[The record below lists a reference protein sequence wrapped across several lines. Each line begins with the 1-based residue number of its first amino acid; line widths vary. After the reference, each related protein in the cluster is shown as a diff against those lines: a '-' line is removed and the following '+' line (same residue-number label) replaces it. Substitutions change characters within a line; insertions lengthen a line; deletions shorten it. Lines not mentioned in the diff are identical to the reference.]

1 MNTVNDHKA
10 LMLNIEKDQPAM
22 NINSTLDKFG
32 MLDNM
37 NML

>member
-1 MNTVNDHKA
+1 MDTVNDHKA
-10 LMLNIEKDQPAM
+10 LILNIEKDQPAM

-32 MLDNM
+32 MRDNL